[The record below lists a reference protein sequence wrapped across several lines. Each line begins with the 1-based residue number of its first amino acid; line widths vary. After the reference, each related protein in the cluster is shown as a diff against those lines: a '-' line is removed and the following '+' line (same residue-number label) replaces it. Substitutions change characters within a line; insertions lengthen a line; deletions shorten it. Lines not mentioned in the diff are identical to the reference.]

1 MLCFI
6 IPLKQRT
13 LQSDILKNGPL
24 DPFLKMR
31 QGAICTCPI
40 CSCIQYII
48 SILRSNLNF
57 EDEVIIIGVQL
68 LIDRTFGVVDRPTQ
82 LIHVGIS
89 ICQHTSTKDIAGK
102 ALNRYPKIDLIR

>member
-24 DPFLKMR
+24 DPFLKIR

-40 CSCIQYII
+40 CSCIQYSIY
-48 SILRSNLNF
+48 ILRSNLNF
-57 EDEVIIIGVQL
+57 EDKVNIKGVQV
-68 LIDRTFGVVDRPTQ
+68 LISGTFGVHIIHYF
-82 LIHVGIS
+82 LILE
-89 ICQHTSTKDIAGK
+89 A
-102 ALNRYPKIDLIR
+102 